1 MARRKGRVKDKW
13 REKRWVT
20 VNAPDSF
27 NNVPIA
33 YVPITDD
40 ENASG
45 RVVEVTLYDILKGDP
60 SQHQY
65 KIYFQIDK
73 VNGDKASTIFKR
85 FEYSKEFLRSL
96 VRRGSSKINF
106 IIDIKTKDGYIFRIK
121 IIALTHRQLNT
132 SRKHAL
138 RLIARD
144 VINKTVPQM
153 TIEQFVQATCYGK
166 INSDIMAAFKKVIRV
181 RHVGLEKVKLI
192 RTAEKETLLYLKHR
206 IFFKSFL
213 HMIDKIEDYY

>member
-1 MARRKGRVKDKW
+1 ARRKGRVKDKW

-40 ENASG
+40 ENAVG
-45 RVVEVTLYDILKGDP
+45 RVLEVTLYDILKGDP

-65 KIYFQIDK
+65 KIYFQINK
-73 VNGDKASTIFKR
+73 VDGDKASTIFKR

-121 IIALTHRQLNT
+121 VIALTHRQLNT

-144 VINKTVPQM
+144 VINKTVSDM
-153 TIEQFVQATCYGK
+153 TVEQFVQATCYSK

-192 RTAEKETLLYLKHR
+192 RTAEKETILL
-206 IFFKSFL
+206 
-213 HMIDKIEDYY
+213 EA

>member
-13 REKRWVT
+13 REKRWIT

-27 NNVPIA
+27 NNVPIG

-45 RVVEVTLYDILKGDP
+45 RVLEVTLYDILKGDP

-73 VNGDKASTIFKR
+73 VDGDKASTIFKR
-85 FEYSKEFLRSL
+85 YEYSKEFLRSL

-106 IIDIKTKDGYIFRIK
+106 IIDVKTKDGYIFRIK
-121 IIALTHRQLNT
+121 VIALTHRQLNT

-144 VINKTVPQM
+144 VINKQVPDM
-153 TIEQFVQATCYGK
+153 TIEQFVQATCYSK

-192 RTAEKETLLYLKHR
+192 RTAEKETVLL
-206 IFFKSFL
+206 
-213 HMIDKIEDYY
+213 EA

>member
-40 ENASG
+40 ENAAG
-45 RVVEVTLYDILKGDP
+45 RVLEVTLYDILKGDP

-65 KIYFQIDK
+65 KIYFQINK
-73 VNGDKASTIFKR
+73 VDGDKATTIFKR
-85 FEYSKEFLRSL
+85 YEYSKEFLRSL

-106 IIDIKTKDGYIFRIK
+106 IIDIKTKDGYVFRIK
-121 IIALTHRQLNT
+121 VLALTHRQLNT
-132 SRKHAL
+132 SRQHAL
-138 RLIARD
+138 RVIARD
-144 VINKTVPQM
+144 VINKTIPEM
-153 TIEQFVQATCYGK
+153 TIDQFVQATCYSK
-166 INSDIMAAFKKVIRV
+166 INSDIMATSKKVIRV
-181 RHVGLEKVKLI
+181 RHVCLEKVKLV
-192 RTAEKETLLYLKHR
+192 RTADKETKLLV
-206 IFFKSFL
+206 S
-213 HMIDKIEDYY
+213 

>member
-13 REKRWVT
+13 REKRWIT

-45 RVVEVTLYDILKGDP
+45 RVIEITLFDILKGDP

-65 KIYFQIDK
+65 KLYFQINK
-73 VNGDKASTIFKR
+73 VDGENASTIFKR

-106 IIDIKTKDGYIFRIK
+106 IIDIKTKDGYVFRVK
-121 IIALTHRQLNT
+121 VIALTHRPLNT

-138 RLIARD
+138 RIIARD
-144 VINKTVPQM
+144 VINKTVPEM
-153 TIEQFVQATCYGK
+153 TIDQFVQATCYSK
-166 INSDIMAAFKKVIRV
+166 INSDIMAAFKRVIKV

-192 RTAEKETLLYLKHR
+192 RTADKETKLL
-206 IFFKSFL
+206 
-213 HMIDKIEDYY
+213 EA

>member
-1 MARRKGRVKDKW
+1 LARRKGRIKDKW
-13 REKRWVT
+13 REKRWVN

-27 NNVPIA
+27 NNVPLA

-45 RVVEVTLYDILKGDP
+45 RVVEVTLFDILKGDP

-73 VNGDKASTIFKR
+73 VDGDNASTIFKR

-106 IIDIKTKDGYIFRIK
+106 IIDIKTKDGYVFRIK
-121 IIALTHRQLNT
+121 IIALTYRPLNT

-138 RLIARD
+138 RIIARD
-144 VINKTVPQM
+144 VINKTVPEM
-153 TIEQFVQATCYGK
+153 TIEQFVQATCYSK
-166 INSDIMAAFKKVIRV
+166 INSDIMAAFKRVIKV

-192 RTAEKETLLYLKHR
+192 RTADKETKLL
-206 IFFKSFL
+206 
-213 HMIDKIEDYY
+213 EA

>member
-1 MARRKGRVKDKW
+1 MARRKGRIKDKW

-45 RVVEVTLYDILKGDP
+45 RVIEITLFDILKGDP

-65 KIYFQIDK
+65 KLYFQLHKID
-73 VNGDKASTIFKR
+73 GEIATTIFKR

-106 IIDIKTKDGYIFRIK
+106 IIDIKTKDGYVFRVK
-121 IIALTHRQLNT
+121 VIALTHRPLNT

-138 RLIARD
+138 RIIARD
-144 VINKTVPQM
+144 VINKTVPEM
-153 TIEQFVQATCYGK
+153 TIDQFVQATCYSK
-166 INSDIMAAFKKVIRV
+166 INSDIMAAFKRVIKV

-192 RTAEKETLLYLKHR
+192 RTADKETKLL
-206 IFFKSFL
+206 
-213 HMIDKIEDYY
+213 EA

>member
-27 NNVPIA
+27 NNAPIG
-33 YVPITDD
+33 YIPITDD

-45 RVVEVTLYDILKGDP
+45 RVLEVTLYDILKGEP

-73 VNGDKASTIFKR
+73 VDGDRASTIFKR

-106 IIDIKTKDGYIFRIK
+106 ITDIKTKDGYIFRIK

-144 VINKTVPQM
+144 IINKTVPEM
-153 TIEQFVQATCYGK
+153 TIEQLVQATCYSK

-181 RHVGLEKVKLI
+181 RHVGIEKIKLI
-192 RTAEKETLLYLKHR
+192 RTAEKETVLL
-206 IFFKSFL
+206 
-213 HMIDKIEDYY
+213 EA

>member
-40 ENASG
+40 ENAVG
-45 RVVEVTLYDILKGDP
+45 RVLEVTLYDILKGDP

-65 KIYFQIDK
+65 KIYFQINK
-73 VNGDKASTIFKR
+73 VEGDKASTIFKR

-144 VINKTVPQM
+144 VINKTVPDM
-153 TIEQFVQATCYGK
+153 TVEQFVQATCYSK

-192 RTAEKETLLYLKHR
+192 RTAEKETVLL
-206 IFFKSFL
+206 
-213 HMIDKIEDYY
+213 EA

>member
-1 MARRKGRVKDKW
+1 MARRKGRIKDKW

-27 NNVPIA
+27 NNVPLA

-40 ENASG
+40 ENAKG
-45 RVVEVTLYDILKGDP
+45 RVLEVTLYDILKGDP

-73 VNGDKASTIFKR
+73 VDGDKATTIFKR
-85 FEYSKEFLRSL
+85 YEYSKEFLRSL
-96 VRRGSSKINF
+96 VRRGSSKISF
-106 IIDIKTKDGYIFRIK
+106 SIDVKTKDGYIFRIK
-121 IIALTHRQLNT
+121 MIALTHRQLNT
-132 SRKHAL
+132 SRQHAL
-138 RLIARD
+138 RLLAQD
-144 VINKTVPQM
+144 VLNKTIPNM
-153 TIEQFVQATCYGK
+153 TMDQFVQATCYSK

-192 RTAEKETLLYLKHR
+192 RTADKETILL
-206 IFFKSFL
+206 
-213 HMIDKIEDYY
+213 EA

>member
-13 REKRWVT
+13 REKRWVN

-27 NNVPIA
+27 NNVPIG

-40 ENASG
+40 ENAAG
-45 RVVEVTLYDILKGDP
+45 RVLEVTLFDILKGDP

-73 VNGDKASTIFKR
+73 VDGDKASTIFKR

-106 IIDIKTKDGYIFRIK
+106 IIDVKTKDGYIFRIK
-121 IIALTHRQLNT
+121 VIALTHRQLNT

-144 VINKTVPQM
+144 VINKQVPEM
-153 TIEQFVQATCYGK
+153 TIDQFVQATCYSK

-192 RTAEKETLLYLKHR
+192 RTAEKETVLL
-206 IFFKSFL
+206 
-213 HMIDKIEDYY
+213 EA

>member
-13 REKRWVT
+13 REKKWIT

-33 YVPITDD
+33 FVPITDD
-40 ENASG
+40 ENARG
-45 RVVEVTLYDILKGDP
+45 RVLEVTLYDILKGDP

-65 KIYFQIDK
+65 KMYFQINK
-73 VNGDKASTIFKR
+73 VDGDKASSIFKR

-96 VRRGSSKINF
+96 VRRGSSKVNF
-106 IIDIKTKDGYIFRIK
+106 IIDAKTKDGYIFRIK
-121 IIALTHRQLNT
+121 VIALTHRQLNT
-132 SRKHAL
+132 SRKHSL

-144 VINKTVPQM
+144 IINKTVPEM
-153 TIEQFVQATCYGK
+153 TIDQFVQATCYGK
-166 INSDIMAAFKKVIRV
+166 INSDIMAAAKKVIRI

-192 RTAEKETLLYLKHR
+192 RTAEKEIALL
-206 IFFKSFL
+206 
-213 HMIDKIEDYY
+213 EA

>member
-45 RVVEVTLYDILKGDP
+45 RVLEVTLYDILKGDP

-73 VNGDKASTIFKR
+73 VDGDKASTIFKR
-85 FEYSKEFLRSL
+85 YEYSKEFLRSL

-106 IIDIKTKDGYIFRIK
+106 IIDIKTKDGYVFRIK
-121 IIALTHRQLNT
+121 VLALTHRQLNT
-132 SRKHAL
+132 SRQHAL
-138 RLIARD
+138 RVIARD
-144 VINKTVPQM
+144 VINKTIPEM
-153 TIEQFVQATCYGK
+153 TIDQFVQATCYSK

-192 RTAEKETLLYLKHR
+192 RTADKETKLL
-206 IFFKSFL
+206 
-213 HMIDKIEDYY
+213 EA

>member
-1 MARRKGRVKDKW
+1 MARRKGRIKDKW

-27 NNVPIA
+27 NNIPIA

-40 ENASG
+40 ENAIG
-45 RVVEVTLYDILKGDP
+45 RVIEITLFDILKGDP

-65 KIYFQIDK
+65 KLYFQLHK
-73 VNGDKASTIFKR
+73 VEGEIATTIFKR

-106 IIDIKTKDGYIFRIK
+106 IIDIKTKDGYVFRVK
-121 IIALTHRQLNT
+121 VIALTHRPLNT

-138 RLIARD
+138 RIIARD
-144 VINKTVPQM
+144 VINKTVPEM
-153 TIEQFVQATCYGK
+153 TIDQFVQATCYSK
-166 INSDIMAAFKKVIRV
+166 INSDIMAAFKRVIKV

-192 RTAEKETLLYLKHR
+192 RTADKETKLL
-206 IFFKSFL
+206 
-213 HMIDKIEDYY
+213 EA

>member
-13 REKRWVT
+13 REKRWIT

-33 YVPITDD
+33 YVPITND
-40 ENASG
+40 ENSSG
-45 RVVEVTLYDILKGDP
+45 RVIEVTLYDILKGDP

-73 VNGDKASTIFKR
+73 VDVDKASTIFKR

-121 IIALTHRQLNT
+121 VIALTHRQLNT

-144 VINKTVPQM
+144 VINNTVPQM
-153 TIEQFVQATCYGK
+153 TIDQFVQATCYGK

-192 RTAEKETLLYLKHR
+192 RTAEKEITLL
-206 IFFKSFL
+206 
-213 HMIDKIEDYY
+213 EA

>member
-13 REKRWVT
+13 REKRWIT

-27 NNVPIA
+27 NNVPIG

-40 ENASG
+40 ENSQG
-45 RVVEVTLYDILKGDP
+45 RVLEVTLYDILKGDP

-73 VNGDKASTIFKR
+73 VDGDKASTIFKR

-106 IIDIKTKDGYIFRIK
+106 IIDVKTKDGYIFRIK
-121 IIALTHRQLNT
+121 VIALTHRQLNT

-144 VINKTVPQM
+144 VINKQVPEM
-153 TIEQFVQATCYGK
+153 TIEQFVQATCYSK

-192 RTAEKETLLYLKHR
+192 RTAEKETVLLKA
-206 IFFKSFL
+206 
-213 HMIDKIEDYY
+213 

>member
-1 MARRKGRVKDKW
+1 MARRKGRIKDKW
-13 REKRWVT
+13 REKRWIT

-45 RVVEVTLYDILKGDP
+45 RVIEITLFDILKGDP

-65 KIYFQIDK
+65 KQYFQLHKID
-73 VNGDKASTIFKR
+73 GEIATTIFKR

-106 IIDIKTKDGYIFRIK
+106 IIDIKTKDGYVFRVK
-121 IIALTHRQLNT
+121 VLALTHRPLNT
-132 SRKHAL
+132 SRQHAL
-138 RLIARD
+138 RIIARD
-144 VINKTVPQM
+144 VINKTVPEM
-153 TIEQFVQATCYGK
+153 TIDQFVQATCYSK
-166 INSDIMAAFKKVIRV
+166 INSDIMAAFKRVIKV

-192 RTAEKETLLYLKHR
+192 RTAVKETKLLEALIIR
-206 IFFKSFL
+206 T
-213 HMIDKIEDYY
+213 

>member
-1 MARRKGRVKDKW
+1 LARRKGRVKDKW

-40 ENASG
+40 ENAAG
-45 RVVEVTLYDILKGDP
+45 RVLEVTLYDILKGDP

-73 VNGDKASTIFKR
+73 VEGDKASTIFKR

-106 IIDIKTKDGYIFRIK
+106 VIDIKTKDGYIFRIK
-121 IIALTHRQLNT
+121 VIALTHRQLNT

-144 VINKTVPQM
+144 IINKTVPDM
-153 TIEQFVQATCYGK
+153 TIEQFVQATCYSK

-192 RTAEKETLLYLKHR
+192 RTAEKETVLL
-206 IFFKSFL
+206 
-213 HMIDKIEDYY
+213 EA

>member
-1 MARRKGRVKDKW
+1 MARRKGRIKDKW
-13 REKRWVT
+13 RDKKWIT

-40 ENASG
+40 ENAPG
-45 RVVEVTLYDILKGDP
+45 RVLEVTLYDILKGDP

-65 KIYFQIDK
+65 KMYFQLDK
-73 VNGDKASTIFKR
+73 VSDDKASTIFKR

-106 IIDIKTKDGYIFRIK
+106 IMDAKTKDGYIFRIK
-121 IIALTHRQLNT
+121 VIALTHRQLNT

-144 VINKTVPQM
+144 IINKTVPEM
-153 TIEQFVQATCYGK
+153 TIDQFVQATCYGK
-166 INSDIMAAFKKVIRV
+166 INSDIMAAAKKVIRI

-192 RTAEKETLLYLKHR
+192 RTADKEIALL
-206 IFFKSFL
+206 
-213 HMIDKIEDYY
+213 EA

>member
-1 MARRKGRVKDKW
+1 MTRRKGRIKDKW
-13 REKRWVT
+13 REKRWIN

-45 RVVEVTLYDILKGDP
+45 RVIEITLFDILKGDP

-65 KIYFQIDK
+65 KLYFQINK
-73 VNGDKASTIFKR
+73 VDGENASTIFKR

-106 IIDIKTKDGYIFRIK
+106 IIDIKTKDGYIFRVK
-121 IIALTHRQLNT
+121 IIALTYRPLNT

-138 RLIARD
+138 RIIARD
-144 VINKTVPQM
+144 VINNTVPEM
-153 TIEQFVQATCYGK
+153 TIDQFVQATVYSK
-166 INSDIMAAFKKVIRV
+166 INSDLMAAFKRVIKV

-192 RTAEKETLLYLKHR
+192 RTADKETKLL
-206 IFFKSFL
+206 
-213 HMIDKIEDYY
+213 EA

>member
-1 MARRKGRVKDKW
+1 MARRKGRIKDKW
-13 REKRWVT
+13 RDKRWVT
-20 VNAPDSF
+20 VHAPSSF

-40 ENASG
+40 ESAVG
-45 RVVEVTLYDILKGDP
+45 RVLEVTLYDILKGDP

-65 KIYFQIDK
+65 KIYFQINK
-73 VNGDKASTIFKR
+73 VDGDKASTIFKR
-85 FEYSKEFLRSL
+85 YEYSKEFLRSL

-121 IIALTHRQLNT
+121 LLALTHRQLNT
-132 SRKHAL
+132 SRQHAL

-144 VINKTVPQM
+144 VINKTIPEM
-153 TIEQFVQATCYGK
+153 TIDQFVQATCYSK

-181 RHVGLEKVKLI
+181 RHVGIEKVKLI
-192 RTAEKETLLYLKHR
+192 RTADKETKLL
-206 IFFKSFL
+206 
-213 HMIDKIEDYY
+213 EA

>member
-1 MARRKGRVKDKW
+1 MARRKGRIKDKW
-13 REKRWVT
+13 RDKRWVT
-20 VNAPDSF
+20 AHAPNSF

-40 ENASG
+40 ESAVG
-45 RVVEVTLYDILKGDP
+45 RVLEVTLYDILKGDP

-65 KIYFQIDK
+65 KIYFQINS

-85 FEYSKEFLRSL
+85 YEYSKEFLRSL

-121 IIALTHRQLNT
+121 LLALTHRQLNT
-132 SRKHAL
+132 SRQHAL

-144 VINKTVPQM
+144 VINKTIPEM
-153 TIEQFVQATCYGK
+153 TIDQFVQATCYSK

-192 RTAEKETLLYLKHR
+192 RTADKETKLL
-206 IFFKSFL
+206 
-213 HMIDKIEDYY
+213 EA

>member
-13 REKRWVT
+13 REKRWIT

-27 NNVPIA
+27 NNVPIG

-45 RVVEVTLYDILKGDP
+45 RVLEVTLYDILKGDP

-73 VNGDKASTIFKR
+73 VDGEKASTIFKR

-106 IIDIKTKDGYIFRIK
+106 IIDVKTKDGYIFRIK
-121 IIALTHRQLNT
+121 VIALTHRQLNT

-144 VINKTVPQM
+144 VINKQVPDM
-153 TIEQFVQATCYGK
+153 TIEQFVQATCYSK

-192 RTAEKETLLYLKHR
+192 RTAEKETVLL
-206 IFFKSFL
+206 
-213 HMIDKIEDYY
+213 EA

>member
-1 MARRKGRVKDKW
+1 MARRKGRIKDKW
-13 REKRWVT
+13 RDKRWVT
-20 VNAPDSF
+20 AHAPNSF

-40 ENASG
+40 ESAVG
-45 RVVEVTLYDILKGDP
+45 RVLEVTLYDILKGDP

-65 KIYFQIDK
+65 KIYFQINK
-73 VNGDKASTIFKR
+73 VDGDKASTIFKR
-85 FEYSKEFLRSL
+85 YEYSKEFLRSL

-106 IIDIKTKDGYIFRIK
+106 VIDIKTKDGYIFRIK
-121 IIALTHRQLNT
+121 LLALTHRQLNT
-132 SRKHAL
+132 SRQHAL

-144 VINKTVPQM
+144 VINKTIPEM
-153 TIEQFVQATCYGK
+153 TIDQFVQATCYSK

-192 RTAEKETLLYLKHR
+192 RTADKETKLL
-206 IFFKSFL
+206 
-213 HMIDKIEDYY
+213 EA

>member
-13 REKRWVT
+13 REKRWIT
-20 VNAPDSF
+20 VHAPESF
-27 NNVPIA
+27 NVVPIG
-33 YVPITDD
+33 YIPITSD
-40 ENASG
+40 ENAIG
-45 RVVEVTLYDILKGDP
+45 RVLEVTLYDILKGDP

-65 KIYFQIDK
+65 KMYFQINK
-73 VNGDKASTIFKR
+73 VDGDKASTIFKR

-121 IIALTHRQLNT
+121 VIALTHRQLNT

-138 RLIARD
+138 RLIAQD
-144 VINKTVPQM
+144 VINKTVPEM
-153 TIEQFVQATCYGK
+153 TVEQFVQATCYSK
-166 INSDIMAAFKKVIRV
+166 INSDIMAAFKKVIRI

-192 RTAEKETLLYLKHR
+192 RTADKETILL
-206 IFFKSFL
+206 
-213 HMIDKIEDYY
+213 EA